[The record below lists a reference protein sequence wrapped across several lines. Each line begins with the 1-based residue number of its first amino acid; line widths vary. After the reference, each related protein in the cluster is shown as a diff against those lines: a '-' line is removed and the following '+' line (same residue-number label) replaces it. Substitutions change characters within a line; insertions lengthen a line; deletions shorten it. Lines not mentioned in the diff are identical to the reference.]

1 MYRIVIISN
10 LDTAIMCYE
19 YFMQLANKN
28 YNYIISR
35 ITRALIEFLELLV
48 KYELKR
54 KL

>member
-1 MYRIVIISN
+1 MYRIAIISN
-10 LDTAIMCYE
+10 LGTAIMCYE

-28 YNYIISR
+28 NNYIMSR
-35 ITRALIEFLELLV
+35 ITSALIEFFELLV